1 MSEES
6 PQEEWLSER
15 EPPILRGK
23 SDFGVGR
30 HLRFDLRQSFSY
42 QYSAPVRN
50 VEQRLVIVPPARH
63 GAQER
68 IYYRIYLDGVET
80 DHALGNDEFGNTVVR
95 LRVPS
100 VAAAVE
106 FRVEAEVARVGSD
119 DVVLPASALNDAR
132 YLDATSLTAAD
143 DRLRAAAR
151 AAAESASSTL
161 IVAERICHLVHE
173 AIAYQKG
180 ATSVGTTAAEAF
192 ALGKGV
198 CQDHAHVM
206 LAICRAAGIPVR
218 YVSGHL
224 LGEGSTHAWVEVLL
238 PHRDRP
244 GQAIALPFDPCHRR
258 RADATYVTVAVGRD
272 YHDVAPASG
281 SYIGRASNELRS
293 STWLGVREVRH
304 DAE

>member
-1 MSEES
+1 MSDGT

-15 EPPILRGK
+15 EPPVIRGQ

-42 QYSAPVRN
+42 RYSAPVRN
-50 VEQRLVIVPPARH
+50 VDQRLVIVPPREH
-63 GAQER
+63 GAQKR
-68 IYYRIYLDGVET
+68 VFYRITLDGMET
-80 DHALGNDEFGNTVVR
+80 EYSTGHDEFGNTVVS
-95 LRVPS
+95 LRVPY
-100 VAAAVE
+100 VAESVE

-119 DVVLPASALNDAR
+119 DVILPASALYDPR
-132 YLDATSLTAAD
+132 YLEATSLTIAD
-143 DRLRAAAR
+143 DRLRAAALT
-151 AAAESASSTL
+151 ATESAPTAFIAAEQ
-161 IVAERICHLVHE
+161 ICHLVHE
-173 AIAYQKG
+173 AITYQKG

-192 ALGKGV
+192 AIGKGV

-206 LAICRAAGIPVR
+206 LAICRAAGIPAR

-238 PHRDRP
+238 PHRDLP

-281 SYIGRASNELRS
+281 SYIGRATNELRS

-304 DAE
+304 EE